1 MGKHGRHH
9 SQVSRT
15 SYLIAGLA
23 GGAFSFAP
31 SALAGDAVIQGGLP
45 PLRESVGAV
54 QLAMATLPAWPGE
67 SAGPGQL
74 AAQLPPAE
82 RPEGEAVVYPDWFS
96 EKHFPVAEPEPVLK
110 LAQML
115 VAPLPGGRNPQW
127 MTLPDQAPGLRSS
140 RELSPRMPGAAGVGR
155 PDLQRMPPVA
165 PATGPMVDEEGA
177 VVPAENPP
185 AASSGNAV
193 PAVSKSE
200 DESFNLMGWE
210 IPPIRWGGSLGYS
223 YQKSSTNT
231 GHSAA
236 SHGTFANLSASS
248 YLYAPWFARVS
259 ARLGITRSSTD
270 SSSNSV
276 GGNETNSNANVVG
289 GGEINMFSSSRFPFR
304 AYFDRS
310 DTRSSGTIVSNDYVS
325 NRFGFAQNFRSQD
338 GNQGGN
344 LMFDRNVVD
353 SADGS
358 HDDVSALSG
367 SYSVQTGIV
376 QNNVNGRYSL
386 GERSNGGDRARLI
399 GVNSSHIANISDTL
413 NLGATM
419 NYSDT
424 DIRTANGSA
433 PASSS
438 RGRYLQLYGY
448 GSWLPDFE
456 DLEDLPLTLTGGLR
470 YSAQDTQF
478 GDEAFRAQS
487 FGLNTGALYRHNRN
501 LSLTANAAINRLTQS
516 QGDSQLLTQAGTGLN
531 YVGDPLTFGNF
542 SYNWNGGLNLNWQ
555 SAIAETPSNSM
566 LSGQFTHSL
575 SRNYTVFSGQ
585 NLSLAVTQAI
595 NVSNSQLV
603 GDTRSLTHTFSA
615 NLGLAAGERFTG
627 SLSAMLSDVRTTGF
641 TEQEYRVI
649 NIGLFGQGQISQVS
663 NVNINLMFN
672 WADQTY
678 QTVDGFGLPS
688 NQSTERMTVNGSAAY
703 SHLRFAGIRG
713 LRYNLI
719 FVADTRLRDERLF
732 GNVNGDVDKSRFSLT
747 NRLEYRIGL
756 LDLRLSLVNNDVG
769 GKKNALLFFQV
780 SRQIGSY

>member
-1 MGKHGRHH
+1 M
-9 SQVSRT
+9 
-15 SYLIAGLA
+15 
-23 GGAFSFAP
+23 
-31 SALAGDAVIQGGLP
+31 
-45 PLRESVGAV
+45 RESVGAV
-54 QLAMATLPAWPGE
+54 QLAMANIATRE
-67 SAGPGQL
+67 IE
-74 AAQLPPAE
+74 AARAVATPLTAQSPPAE
-82 RPEGEAVVYPDWFS
+82 RAGEEKEIYPDWFS
-96 EKHFPVAEPEPVLK
+96 ETDHPVAASEPVLK

-127 MTLPDQAPGLRSS
+127 MTLPDQGPALRSS
-140 RELSPRMPGAAGVGR
+140 RTLSPRMPGAAGVGL
-155 PDLQRMPPVA
+155 PDPQRLQQLEPASAPMP
-165 PATGPMVDEEGA
+165 DEEIA
-177 VVPAENPP
+177 AQSVVSPVSPP
-185 AASSGNAV
+185 SGNAE
-193 PAVSKSE
+193 AAGSKSE
-200 DESFNLMGWE
+200 KESFNLYGWE
-210 IPPIRWGGSLGYS
+210 VPPIRWGGSLGYS
-223 YQKSSTNT
+223 YQKSSSNT
-231 GHSAA
+231 GHAAA

-259 ARLGITRSSTD
+259 GRLGITRNSTD
-270 SSSNSV
+270 SSSNSFS
-276 GGNETNSNANVVG
+276 GSEAHSNANVVG

-310 DTRSSGTIVSNDYVS
+310 DTRTSGTIVRNDYIS
-325 NRFGFAQNFRSQD
+325 NRFGFTQNFRSVD
-338 GNQGGN
+338 GHQGGN
-344 LMFDRNVVD
+344 LMFDRNIVN
-353 SADGS
+353 SSNGA

-386 GERSNGGDRARLI
+386 GERSNNGDRARLI
-399 GVNSSHIANISDTL
+399 GVNSSHIANINDTL

-424 DIRTANGSA
+424 DIRTANSFG
-433 PASSS
+433 PSSNS

-487 FGLNTGALYRHNRN
+487 IGLNSGALYRHNRN
-501 LSLTANAAINRLTQS
+501 LSLTANGAVNRLTLS
-516 QGDSQLLTQAGTGLN
+516 QGESQLLTQVGTGLN

-542 SYNWNGGLNLNWQ
+542 SYNWNSGLNLNWQ
-555 SAIAETPSNSM
+555 SAVAETPSNSM
-566 LSGQFTHSL
+566 LSGQFTHTL
-575 SRNYTVFSGQ
+575 SRNYAVLSGQ

-595 NVSNSQLV
+595 NVSNSQMV
-603 GDTRSLTHTFSA
+603 GDTRSLTHTLSA
-615 NLGLAAGERFTG
+615 NLGLNAGERFTG

-641 TEQEYRVI
+641 SEQEYRVI
-649 NIGLFGQGQISQVS
+649 NIGFFGQGQISQVS

-678 QTVDGFGLPS
+678 QTVDGFGLPI
-688 NQSTERMTVNGSAAY
+688 NQNTERMTINGSAAY
-703 SHLRFAGIRG
+703 SHLRFAGVRG

-732 GNVNGDVDKSRFSLT
+732 GNVNGDVDRARFALT